1 MSKLTDKLRERGVH
15 NSWEFYGN
23 EVYISFRANQGSR
36 DVLPSRWNVRKPGVS
51 LSDAWYD
58 NGCKS
63 FGSSRCIG
71 KAAIL
76 EGAKKWA
83 SEKFGIKEWAKDC
96 YGSWGEAGYVRRRTE
111 ELTKKDS
118 KLPENGAGQ

>member
-1 MSKLTDKLRERGVH
+1 VIKLTDKLRERGVY

-36 DVLPSRWNVRKPGVS
+36 DVLPSRWNVRKPGTS

-63 FGSSRCIG
+63 FGGSGRKG
-71 KAAIL
+71 AAAGL
-76 EGAKKWA
+76 EEAKKWA
-83 SEKFGIKEWAKDC
+83 SKEFGIKEWARDP
-96 YGSWGEAGYVRRRTE
+96 YGSWGEAGYVKRRIK
-111 ELTKKDS
+111 ELTKAAS
-118 KLPENGAGQ
+118 E